1 MIQWPPRVQMA
12 LIALVAS
19 VIGAAVAMAMLG
31 WGIHILWRGGW
42 LNSTQVQRI
51 AAIAYISYVEQQADS
66 DDDIIVVVS
75 GRGQESRQ
83 QQRAIERLMHMAT
96 GRSYYAAIRFNGDEA
111 AARAEAVAH
120 AAERR
125 AQLARLYA

>member
-1 MIQWPPRVQMA
+1 MIQWPPRIQMA

-51 AAIAYISYVEQQADS
+51 AAIAYISYGLLALAFVTITALGMAINRRSIKVDGPGSTGIELSGGQ
-66 DDDIIVVVS
+66 DD
-75 GRGQESRQ
+75 
-83 QQRAIERLMHMAT
+83 AAT
-96 GRSYYAAIRFNGDEA
+96 ITTTTTEIKP
-111 AARAEAVAH
+111 
-120 AAERR
+120 
-125 AQLARLYA
+125 